1 MPSRTASEA
10 PARAYIHTLMP
21 GVLAGEVNPGRVFDR
36 ELTLDLIPGGY
47 KEMDSRQA
55 LKVLIRP

>member
-1 MPSRTASEA
+1 
-10 PARAYIHTLMP
+10 MP